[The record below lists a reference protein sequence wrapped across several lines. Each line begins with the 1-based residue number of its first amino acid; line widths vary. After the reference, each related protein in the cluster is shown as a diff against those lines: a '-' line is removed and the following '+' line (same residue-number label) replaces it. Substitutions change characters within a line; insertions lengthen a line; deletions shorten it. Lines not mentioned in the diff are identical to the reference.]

1 MRESQPICDFR
12 RASGLMRLIMLIGVG
27 LALGACTK
35 CDVPDFSHWWGSS
48 APHACDSGSPHN

>member
-1 MRESQPICDFR
+1 
-12 RASGLMRLIMLIGVG
+12 

-48 APHACDSGSPHN
+48 APHACDSGSPPN